1 MELKE
6 KILKELETVIDPELG
21 LNIVD
26 LGLIYDINI
35 DEENSVNIKMTLTT
49 PGCPLHDSIT
59 SGARYVLEAME
70 EVNEV
75 NVQLVWEPAW
85 SPELMSN
92 RAKDWLGRR

>member
-26 LGLIYDINI
+26 LGLVYDLNI
-35 DEENSVNIKMTLTT
+35 DEENNVNVKMTLTT

-59 SGARYVLEAME
+59 SGARYVLEALE

-75 NVQLVWEPAW
+75 TVQLVWEPAW
-85 SPELMSN
+85 SPELMSD